1 MAKLFFRYSAM
12 NAGKSLDLLKT
23 CFNYEEREQNVLLL
37 TSALDNRYG
46 TNIIKS
52 RIGIEREA
60 ISISDE
66 TNIIDVFKSQKNKID
81 CVLCDEVQFFKKH
94 HIHELSDIVDT
105 YNIPVICYGLRS
117 DASLEAFEGSL
128 YLMLICD
135 EIEELKTICHCGK
148 KATVN
153 ARICN
158 NKIVTGGEQIQ
169 IGGNESY
176 ISLCRNCFKK
186 GIIKKII

>member
-23 CFNYEEREQNVLLL
+23 CFNYEERDQNVLLL

-46 TNIIKS
+46 INKIKS
-52 RIGIEREA
+52 RIGIERDA
-60 ISISDE
+60 ISICDD
-66 TNIIDVFKSQKNKID
+66 TNIIDVFKNSDKKID
-81 CVLCDEVQFFKKH
+81 CILCDEVQFFKKH
-94 HIHELSDIVDT
+94 HIFELSDIVDN
-105 YNIPVICYGLRS
+105 YDIPVICYGLRS
-117 DASLEAFEGSL
+117 DYKLEAFEGSI
-128 YLMLICD
+128 YLMVIAD

-153 ARICN
+153 ARIVN
-158 NKIVTGGEQIQ
+158 GKIITDGEQII

-176 ISLCRNCFKK
+176 ISLCRKCFKLN
-186 GIIKKII
+186 KIEK